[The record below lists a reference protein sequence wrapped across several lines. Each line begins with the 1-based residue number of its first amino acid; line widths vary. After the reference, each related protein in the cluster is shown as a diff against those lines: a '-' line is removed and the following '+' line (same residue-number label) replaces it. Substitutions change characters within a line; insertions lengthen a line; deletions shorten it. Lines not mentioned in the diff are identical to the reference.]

1 LWTVAF
7 NLETLG
13 RLGFWKETDE
23 SAVAKF
29 EMDKSDVTCG
39 FPFFSRKAR
48 LSSRR
53 TSPCTFLSQTTT
65 FSNIEIAK
73 WRGAF
78 PRSIFLVD
86 WNKEPPHALVV
97 NPQPIYSIFWC
108 LAIHARLAGKRDS
121 KRHTLE
127 CGGRGV
133 HGACVHTNLARAS
146 HTTCDIPAAPPP
158 SQQDPARRSHR
169 PRERPPPFL
178 QLHRF

>member
-1 LWTVAF
+1 V
-7 NLETLG
+7 TLHVVF
-13 RLGFWKETDE
+13 RF
-23 SAVAKF
+23 F
-29 EMDKSDVTCG
+29 
-39 FPFFSRKAR
+39 FPEKQDYQVGARHRAPSCRK
-48 LSSRR
+48 
-53 TSPCTFLSQTTT
+53 PQHSQTLK
-65 FSNIEIAK
+65 SRNGEEHSHGRSSSSIETK
-73 WRGAF
+73 
-78 PRSIFLVD
+78 
-86 WNKEPPHALVV
+86 NPPHALVV

-169 PRERPPPFL
+169 PRERPPFL